1 MADNKYRM
9 CPPLMS
15 DGRHITNYVNNAVT
29 DEYIRKSNNIIDHNH
44 YRTFLQNNGELIIN
58 NNKKRMET
66 QFNCDVSIQ
75 CSLNNSCNNY
85 SIKAKQQ

>member
-1 MADNKYRM
+1 MSDNKYKM

-29 DEYIRKSNNIIDHNH
+29 DDYIRKSNNIIDHNH
-44 YRTFLQNNGELIIN
+44 YRSFLQNNGEQIIIN
-58 NNKKRMET
+58 NQKRMEA

-75 CSLNNSCNNY
+75 CSLNNFCNNY
-85 SIKAKQQ
+85 NIKPKQQ